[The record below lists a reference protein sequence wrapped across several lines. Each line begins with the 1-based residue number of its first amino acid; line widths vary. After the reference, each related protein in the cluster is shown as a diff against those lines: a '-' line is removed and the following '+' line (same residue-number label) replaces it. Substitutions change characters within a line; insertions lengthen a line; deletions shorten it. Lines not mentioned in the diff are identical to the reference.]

1 VVVDVRGGVL
11 QHRCERGKL
20 GLAPIWEWC
29 SSEGAHRRAGG
40 RWWRSVKS
48 DAKERPPVA
57 GGGGTGAERVEREVA
72 LESGAGAGS
81 VSREWTSGRG
91 HTLSGSV
98 SGAAAR
104 EKGEGGSGRGREGD
118 RP

>member
-1 VVVDVRGGVL
+1 
-11 QHRCERGKL
+11 
-20 GLAPIWEWC
+20 
-29 SSEGAHRRAGG
+29 
-40 RWWRSVKS
+40 
-48 DAKERPPVA
+48 VA